1 MTQPPE
7 EYPDPFAEAM
17 RRGAARTMAVLAQ
30 AAETAVLVAAIRER
44 QAARRAIEEAQRE
57 RARAAAEELRR
68 QTDRVRWQRA
78 LDDEWLEAAT
88 VDELVTAWVAGRTHM
103 HEDAMAHDAVE
114 RLEQTLYAREP
125 EAMDLY
131 QRLMRAPYEPEE
143 AMRQAAE
150 WFTRARDAEAI
161 AKKSPAE
168 RTARV
173 ARGEL
178 DPGPAVV
185 AAHQREDLRQA
196 VAVALPDLADQITGD
211 AAWPALAATMATA
224 EQQGLDPARAL
235 ATVAAE
241 RELNTARG
249 MTAVLQWRLERHL
262 ENPPP
267 NPTDTPAA
275 ADTPTASTPTATAAG
290 GASRMDEVRRAM
302 RDVGRSRRMT
312 EGGSEEERRAFVLER
327 WRIVHA
333 AEEELPG
340 AQRAA
345 RAFERE
351 LIELDPE
358 ARAMYRRLAPVR
370 EGGGE
375 LTPAEREQDRKA
387 VRAAFEDY
395 LIRHDLTED
404 GMPRANAAQ
413 RATQPAAE
421 TRPAQRQDQAPQQG
435 QAAAPVD
442 EGTVLYRWEIT
453 IPSGNGITQHIAD
466 GQFRVPAGPGQREAA
481 ERAAEDELRA
491 LFKVEAERM
500 RPVPEGRQRDY
511 VIHAVGPGGHEE
523 HVRITG
529 RTLHHNHDRNA
540 EPAPTPRREA
550 ANHQAPTSEPA
561 PAPPPQPSPAPAEPV
576 PAGVQAEAENAARM
590 ARMASAGPVDAALPQ
605 QKAERPA
612 VSGKVVRHQGQDLT
626 NRRGGPR
633 PGR

>member
-1 MTQPPE
+1 MTERAE
-7 EYPDPFAEAM
+7 EYPDPFANAM
-17 RRGAARTMAVLAQ
+17 RRGAARTMALLAQ
-30 AAETAVLVAAIRER
+30 AAETAVLIAAIRER

-57 RARAAAEELRR
+57 RAEAAAEELRR

-88 VDELVTAWVAGRTHM
+88 ADELVTAWVAGRVHV

-114 RLEQTLYAREP
+114 RLEKTLYAREP

-131 QRLMRAPYEPEE
+131 QRLMHAPYEPEE

-150 WFTRARDAEAI
+150 WFTRVRDAEAI
-161 AKKSPAE
+161 GKKTSSE
-168 RTARV
+168 RNARV

-178 DPGPAVV
+178 DAAPEVV

-196 VAVALPDLADQITGD
+196 VAVALPNLAEQITGD
-211 AAWPALAATMATA
+211 PAWPALAATMANA
-224 EQQGLDPARAL
+224 EQQGINPAEAL
-235 ATVAAE
+235 AAVAAE

-262 ENPPP
+262 ENPPLSPADAP
-267 NPTDTPAA
+267 NATGEAT
-275 ADTPTASTPTATAAG
+275 TTPTATRPTATPSPGRSA
-290 GASRMDEVRRAM
+290 REEVRRAI

-312 EGGSEEERRAFVLER
+312 EGGSDDERRAFILGR

-333 AEEELPG
+333 VEDELPG

-358 ARAMYRRLAPVR
+358 SHALYRSLAPSR
-370 EGGGE
+370 ESGSE
-375 LTPAEREQDRKA
+375 LTPSERQQDRE
-387 VRAAFEDY
+387 AARIGFADY
-395 LIRHDLTED
+395 LNRHGLTPD
-404 GMPRANAAQ
+404 GTPKVN
-413 RATQPAAE
+413 TTKPASLKE
-421 TRPAQRQDQAPQQG
+421 SQTPQQDQA
-435 QAAAPVD
+435 AARKD
-442 EGTVLYRWEIT
+442 DGTVLYRWEIRVPT
-453 IPSGNGITQHIAD
+453 AVGTMWPIAD
-466 GQFRVPAGPGQREAA
+466 GQFRVPAGPGEREAA
-481 ERAAEDELRA
+481 ERAAADELRA
-491 LFKVEAERM
+491 LFKTQAERE
-500 RPVPEGRQRDY
+500 RPVPEDRQREY

-523 HVRITG
+523 HIKITG
-529 RTLHHNHDRNA
+529 RTLHHTRDRDA
-540 EPAPTPRREA
+540 MPAIAKPQQTEVTS
-550 ANHQAPTSEPA
+550 HQAPAEQPT
-561 PAPPPQPSPAPAEPV
+561 PSPAPQQTQAPSQAV

-590 ARMASAGPVDAALPQ
+590 ARMASPGPVDAALPQ

-633 PGR
+633 PGRG

>member
-44 QAARRAIEEAQRE
+44 QATRRAVEEAQRE
-57 RARAAAEELRR
+57 RARKAAEDLRR

-114 RLEQTLYAREP
+114 RLEKALVEREP
-125 EAMDLY
+125 QAMDLY
-131 QRLMRAPYEPEE
+131 QRLMGAPYEPEE

-150 WFTRARDAEAI
+150 WFTRQADAEAI
-161 AKKSPAE
+161 AKKTPAE

-173 ARGEL
+173 SRGEL
-178 DPGPAVV
+178 DPGPEVV
-185 AAHQREDLRQA
+185 AASQRDDLRQA

-211 AAWPALAATMATA
+211 PAWPALAATMATA

-267 NPTDTPAA
+267 NPADNPAA
-275 ADTPTASTPTATAAG
+275 ADPATGATPTATAAATAAG
-290 GASRMDEVRRAM
+290 GTSRRDEVRRAI

-333 AEEELPG
+333 AEDELPG

-375 LTPAEREQDRKA
+375 LIAAEREQDRKA

-404 GMPRANAAQ
+404 GTPTANATQ
-413 RATQPAAE
+413 TQPAQQQNQA
-421 TRPAQRQDQAPQQG
+421 PRQDQA
-435 QAAAPVD
+435 AAPAD

-453 IPSGNGITQHIAD
+453 IPSENGVTAHIAD
-466 GQFRVPAGPGQREAA
+466 GQFRVPAGPDQRAAA
-481 ERAAEDELRA
+481 ERMAEDELRA

-500 RPVPEGRQRDY
+500 RPVPENRQRDY

-523 HVRITG
+523 HIRVTG
-529 RTLHHNHDRNA
+529 RTLHHHGDRDAAPTPPPRREPASHQVPA
-540 EPAPTPRREA
+540 EPAPA
-550 ANHQAPTSEPA
+550 
-561 PAPPPQPSPAPAEPV
+561 PQPSPAPPQQV
-576 PAGVQAEAENAARM
+576 PDGVQAEAENAARM

-626 NRRGGPR
+626 SRRGGPR